1 MKTLSCI
8 MATTLFVAARA
19 WGQVATVSI
28 NNYDAGKPV
37 FYQAGGTLL
46 PVDSF
51 LELLAGPDAYHLAP
65 VVPIG
70 ATSSRFTPSEPGY
83 FDAGVGVIAGVAP
96 TSQATFELRAWR
108 NAETFS
114 EAMERTWVAWAQ
126 ETGNWN
132 SQSAPPLPPTGPGL
146 AIPSSPV
153 VVPAVAESPIRATV
167 SLNNYDANKAIYLQT
182 DFRLAPVAGVYV
194 ELLGGPDA
202 EHLSLVVAVGS
213 GQSRFTLSEP
223 GFFDAGVGIIP
234 GVESTEMATLQ
245 LRVWNGNYGVYTE
258 GMGDSVTWR
267 QATGYWNSQAVPP
280 LPATG
285 PVLALPTT
293 LYVKEVPYYIPEPGS
308 LVLLV
313 IGLVGWWLG
322 RGITSAAGKDGLPLN
337 RN

>member
-1 MKTLSCI
+1 

-19 WGQVATVSI
+19 WGQVATISL
-28 NNYDAGKPV
+28 NNYEAGKPV

-70 ATSSRFTPSEPGY
+70 ATSSRFTPSEPGF

-96 TSQATFELRAWR
+96 ASQATFELRAWR

-153 VVPAVAESPIRATV
+153 VVPAMAESPIRATV
-167 SLNNYDANKAIYLQT
+167 SLNNYDANKAIYIQNSLEG
-182 DFRLAPVAGVYV
+182 RAPVAGVFV

-202 EHLSLVVAVGS
+202 EHLSLVVAAGS

-234 GVESTEMATLQ
+234 GVEPTEMATLQ
-245 LRVWNGNYGVYTE
+245 LRVWSGNYGVYME

-267 QATGYWNSQAVPP
+267 QATGYWNSQAIPP

-293 LYVKEVPYYIPEPGS
+293 LYVKEAPNYIPEPGS

-322 RGITSAAGKDGLPLN
+322 RGITSAAGKEGLSLN

>member
-1 MKTLSCI
+1 

-83 FDAGVGVIAGVAP
+83 FDAGVGVVAGVDP

-108 NAETFS
+108 NSETFS
-114 EAMERTWVAWAQ
+114 EAMERTWVAWVQ

-153 VVPAVAESPIRATV
+153 VAPAVAESPIRATV

-202 EHLSLVVAVGS
+202 EHLSLVVAAGS
-213 GQSRFTLSEP
+213 GQSRFSLSEP
-223 GFFDAGVGIIP
+223 GYFDAGVGIIP
-234 GVESTEMATLQ
+234 GVEPTEMATLQ
-245 LRVWNGNYGVYTE
+245 LRVWNGNYGVYSEAT
-258 GMGDSVTWR
+258 GDSVTWR

-285 PVLALPTT
+285 PVLALPGE
-293 LYVKEVPYYIPEPGS
+293 LFVKDAPYYIPEPGS
-308 LVLLV
+308 LILLSLGLG
-313 IGLVGWWLG
+313 IGWL
-322 RGITSAAGKDGLPLN
+322 RRAVRADGSGADD
-337 RN
+337 R